1 MKQILFKTLLICY
14 FIPFSS
20 FAQTDSLEV
29 KTSDIE
35 NTEQKHIDID
45 SITIAQIRTIHDR
58 IENLVPIYKIYKT
71 ENLYNLI
78 KLNTA
83 TGQLWLVQYGVGD
96 TESMTTVINDN
107 SLLWPSEPKIAGR
120 FELYPTNNMYQFILI
135 DTQTGLTWQVQWH
148 TDSSKRFRRLIY

>member
-1 MKQILFKTLLICY
+1 MKQILFTTLLICY

-29 KTSDIE
+29 KTSDIG

-96 TESMTTVINDN
+96 TESMTAVINDN

-148 TDSSKRFRRLIY
+148 TDSSKRFRQLIY

>member
-1 MKQILFKTLLICY
+1 MKQILFTTLLICY

-20 FAQTDSLEV
+20 FAQTDSLKV

-96 TESMTTVINDN
+96 TESMTAVINDN

-148 TDSSKRFRRLIY
+148 TTSSKRFRRLIY

>member
-1 MKQILFKTLLICY
+1 MKQILFTTLLICY

-20 FAQTDSLEV
+20 FAQTDSLKV